1 MRLFL
6 SITLLFSLTAYSK
19 ENATSHCDKLYALQD
34 KGEKIL
40 SRCELDSEKIAAE
53 VVKFEKSCSRIEGA
67 PKEDCY
73 IIRLCPKF
81 SDQSAHQAPIILK
94 RDVQADSNYCVKP
107 GYVFLRDESTGFEAT
122 AVCEEST
129 PTSAKLTIKGQS
141 KDCPFEW

>member
-1 MRLFL
+1 MKIFFGFA
-6 SITLLFSLTAYSK
+6 LLISMTAYSK
-19 ENATSHCDKLYALQD
+19 DKPASHCEKFYALQD
-34 KGEKIL
+34 KEEKIL
-40 SRCELDSEKIAAE
+40 SRCELESEKIAAE
-53 VVKFEKSCSRIEGA
+53 VIKFEKSCSRIEGA
-67 PKEDCY
+67 PEEDCY

-94 RDVQADSNYCVKP
+94 RDVQANSNYCLKP

-122 AVCEEST
+122 AVCEQST